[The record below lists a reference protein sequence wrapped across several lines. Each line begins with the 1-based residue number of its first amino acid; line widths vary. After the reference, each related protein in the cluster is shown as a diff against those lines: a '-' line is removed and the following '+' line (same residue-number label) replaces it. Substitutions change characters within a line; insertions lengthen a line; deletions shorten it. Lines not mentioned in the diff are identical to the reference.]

1 MVGCNGLC
9 VGAIVGLCPMLYGFC
24 GSNEK
29 LLVLVVLVL

>member
-1 MVGCNGLC
+1 MVGYNGLC
-9 VGAIVGLCPMLYGFC
+9 VCTIVGVPPMLYGFY